1 MLNLTLAYLVI
12 AKKQSLLINQIFI
25 DNFEK
30 QIIRLPS
37 LKRRIIFRVEYGN
50 ILMFN
55 VIEGGASK
63 GMSTEG

>member
-1 MLNLTLAYLVI
+1 MLKLTLAYLMT

-25 DNFEK
+25 DNFKK
-30 QIIRLPS
+30 QIIRLPF

-55 VIEGGASK
+55 VI
-63 GMSTEG
+63 

>member
-1 MLNLTLAYLVI
+1 MILNLTLFYLVI

-25 DNFEK
+25 DNFQK
-30 QIIRLPS
+30 QIIRLSS

-55 VIEGGASK
+55 VI
-63 GMSTEG
+63 